1 MKLTQKLVGY
11 LNRAFNRD
19 PADFLA
25 LRLRY
30 DGLMNWKVEDA
41 VLYTYVSGGSGD
53 NLQVSLDQ
61 FTLGELADHLTVQ
74 PGYSVVLR
82 PPSELSGLGARIL
95 LDSTGDQDLS
105 NGDHLRAFTSP
116 VWAYLDA
123 NAVELKQ
130 AREQIYQ
137 MLRQMNVVS
146 GEGEWL
152 DEIGGYYSV
161 LRRDGEIDA
170 LYGPRIIE
178 EVIRPRNNN
187 KAIEL
192 AISRAT
198 GGLPSVV
205 RDVQLVE
212 SVFPAYDGAIT
223 YNSAYQHNAT
233 SKYRRNLFDVEYA
246 FDLQG
251 SEDIAPFQA
260 RVLALI
266 DSFRSAGTH
275 LRQILLT
282 AGRIDDTASGPKSD
296 SMSVSLTATFTET
309 VPVPTEGMVAS
320 GTLTLTESGIAAVD
334 SDLSINALSVHTYN
348 GARFYGGFGRL
359 VYYNSGVETSE
370 VLS

>member
-61 FTLGELADHLTVQ
+61 FTLGELADHLAVQ

-187 KAIEL
+187 KAIEI

-198 GGLPSVV
+198 GGLPSRVV
-205 RDVQLVE
+205 DVVIVE
-212 SVFPAYDGAIT
+212 DVFPAYNGDISFDGT
-223 YNSAYQHNAT
+223 YQYNAT

-246 FDLQG
+246 FDLEG
-251 SEDIAPFQA
+251 AEDIAPFQR
-260 RVLALI
+260 RVLMLI
-266 DSFRSAGTH
+266 DNFRSAGTH

-282 AGRIDDTASGPKSD
+282 AGRLDDAGIVPTDGALALQLTSAFVEAVAEPTDSTDVSATLALSD
-296 SMSVSLTATFTET
+296 SGIPAADEDTE
-309 VPVPTEGMVAS
+309 
-320 GTLTLTESGIAAVD
+320 IAL
-334 SDLSINALSVHTYN
+334 LSTHTYN
-348 GARFYGGFGRL
+348 GARRYGGSGRL
-359 VYYNSGVETSE
+359 VYYNSGIQVVEPF
-370 VLS
+370 